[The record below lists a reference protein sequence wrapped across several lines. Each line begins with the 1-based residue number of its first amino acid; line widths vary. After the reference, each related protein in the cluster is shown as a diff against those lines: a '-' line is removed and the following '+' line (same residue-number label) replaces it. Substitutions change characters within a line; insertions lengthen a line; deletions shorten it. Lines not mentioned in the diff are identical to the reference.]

1 MSRTDTT
8 RTGLLALTVALS
20 AGIHAGLTPE
30 HLKEMPRLGDSFIAA
45 ALLGSAIAVALVSRP
60 DDHRLAAIAGLFC
73 LGQIVAWVLFV
84 TIAVPFF
91 PGTPEGFE
99 TIALISKTVEAAGVA
114 LALVRPRWVTRA
126 KPLVSGDPA
135 LTRPIEPV

>member
-1 MSRTDTT
+1 M
-8 RTGLLALTVALS
+8 
-20 AGIHAGLTPE
+20 
-30 HLKEMPRLGDSFIAA
+30 
-45 ALLGSAIAVALVSRP
+45 
-60 DDHRLAAIAGLFC
+60 
-73 LGQIVAWVLFV
+73 